1 MAIFA
6 YQAYWLV
13 SMYHTM
19 KSDME
24 HSIIEAMRTSDYNEM
39 MLRIERMRR
48 DDQDHGEIS
57 VSAGYNDEG
66 GTLVRSSTMVHKE
79 KIPGSTGIQ
88 QDSILKTERK
98 LDTLIVVRNDQKEI
112 KVVPQDSTSQ
122 EVKAAMLQ
130 TKGGLDILLKDQNTM
145 LELATYFQR
154 GLHSGLD
161 VIMDPDF
168 QSYDSLLT
176 LCLQERGISLPY
188 RIEYLHFGN
197 TPDSSLLFTDT
208 LGMGGTLNYIPGPDA
223 HTYDYTFDIHSHSLY
238 RLRMDSVAG
247 VIVHQMAGILITSF
261 VILLI
266 LGFSF
271 WFLIRTL
278 LKQKTLEEMK
288 SDFTNNITHELK
300 TPIAVAYAA
309 NDALLNFGQ
318 ADEKAK
324 RDKYLSISQEQLQ
337 RLSGLVEQILTM
349 SMEQRKTFRLR
360 PEEITLATLLESLT
374 EQHKLKAQNP
384 IDIDYRVEPANLT
397 VFADRTHFSNILSNL
412 IDNAVKY
419 SPGKAVIRI
428 HCRETADNGK
438 VEISVS
444 DEGTGIA
451 QEKQKHIFD
460 KFYRVPTGNLHN
472 VKGYG
477 LGLYYV
483 KTMIEKH
490 GGTVCVKSEPG
501 HGSTFTI
508 TL

>member
-1 MAIFA
+1 
-6 YQAYWLV
+6 
-13 SMYHTM
+13 
-19 KSDME
+19 
-24 HSIIEAMRTSDYNEM
+24 
-39 MLRIERMRR
+39 
-48 DDQDHGEIS
+48 
-57 VSAGYNDEG
+57 
-66 GTLVRSSTMVHKE
+66 
-79 KIPGSTGIQ
+79 
-88 QDSILKTERK
+88 
-98 LDTLIVVRNDQKEI
+98 
-112 KVVPQDSTSQ
+112 
-122 EVKAAMLQ
+122 
-130 TKGGLDILLKDQNTM
+130 
-145 LELATYFQR
+145 
-154 GLHSGLD
+154 
-161 VIMDPDF
+161 
-168 QSYDSLLT
+168 
-176 LCLQERGISLPY
+176 
-188 RIEYLHFGN
+188 
-197 TPDSSLLFTDT
+197 
-208 LGMGGTLNYIPGPDA
+208 MGGTANYIPGPDA

-261 VILLI
+261 IILLI

-419 SPGKAVIRI
+419 SPGKAFIRI